1 MEVLVVG
8 EDEEDVRSGRGG
20 VRAEGV
26 LGFILSEDE
35 VEECEDEEGKI
46 GVREYTTVC
55 HVVCRDNRG
64 CNILSWGWR

>member
-35 VEECEDEEGKI
+35 VEECEDE
-46 GVREYTTVC
+46 
-55 HVVCRDNRG
+55 
-64 CNILSWGWR
+64 